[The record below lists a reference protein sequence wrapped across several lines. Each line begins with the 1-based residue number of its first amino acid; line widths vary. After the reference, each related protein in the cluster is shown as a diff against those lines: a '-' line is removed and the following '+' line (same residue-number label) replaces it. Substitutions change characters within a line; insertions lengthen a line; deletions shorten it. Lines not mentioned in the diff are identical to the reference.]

1 MLDHFTT
8 FVLAFTALFSIVN
21 PVGAALIFSQV
32 TTDRTHAE
40 RVVLARRIAIYSA
53 AIMLGSFWV
62 GAYVLGF
69 FGVSIAALRIA
80 GGLVVAS
87 RAWILL
93 NEPEHIEARK
103 TEQAESAGER
113 EDVAFFPLTMPF
125 TTGPGT
131 ITVALALGSARPPGT
146 WADVTGFFVAT
157 SAAAIAIA
165 ILVWLLYASADRLVA
180 LLGSQQSRV
189 AARLMA
195 FLLLCVG
202 VEITLAGVR
211 DVLGPLLAR

>member
-1 MLDHFTT
+1 MTDILGP
-8 FVLAFTALFSIVN
+8 FVLAFSALFSIVN
-21 PVGAALIFSQV
+21 PIGAALIFSQV
-32 TTDRTHAE
+32 TADRSAAE
-40 RVVLARRIAIYSA
+40 RAVLARQIGIYSA
-53 AIMLGSFWV
+53 VIMLGSLWV
-62 GAYVLGF
+62 GAYVLSF

-103 TEQAESAGER
+103 VEQAGAAQER

-146 WADVTGFFVAT
+146 WADVAGFFVAT
-157 SAAAIAIA
+157 SAAAVAIA
-165 ILVWLLYASADRLVA
+165 ILVWVLYASSDRLVA

-189 AARLMA
+189 VARLMA

-202 VEITLAGVR
+202 VEITIAGVR
-211 DVLGPLLAR
+211 DVLGPILR